1 MTKKMTLMLAVVCAL
16 LALSAS
22 SAFAAASSNSPHGKK
37 YTICGTYSYEGEP
50 EQSCFPEE
58 LFQRTKTFDV
68 EAGSYGNH
76 SGTYIRQ
83 GKNYTFT
90 AGQGECVLHG
100 VKGKHGVIS
109 GTFSCEAEE
118 ETFTGNFTM
127 TPKS

>member
-1 MTKKMTLMLAVVCAL
+1 MTKGITLMLAVVCAL

-22 SAFAAASSNSPHGKK
+22 SALAAAKPPHATK

-58 LFQRTKTFDV
+58 VFHRTKTFDV

-76 SGTYIRQ
+76 GGTYTRE
-83 GKNYTFT
+83 GKDYTFI
-90 AGQGECVLHG
+90 AGQGECVLNG
-100 VKGKHGVIS
+100 VRGKHGVIS
-109 GTFSCEAEE
+109 GTYSCEAEE

-127 TPKS
+127 TPES